1 MIVHKDDV
9 ISLMMA
15 QMRLKKNTVYE
26 YMRHP
31 EFPLP
36 VRQLG
41 TYKAYNLGAVC
52 DFLAI
57 EEEDAVR
64 IISATKT
71 QLNQPQ
77 TA

>member
-9 ISLMMA
+9 IKLMMA

-31 EFPLP
+31 DFPLP
-36 VRQLG
+36 IRKLG
-41 TYKAYNLGAVC
+41 TYKAYKLDAVC
-52 DFLAI
+52 EFLAI
-57 EEEDAVR
+57 DEEDAIR
-64 IISATKT
+64 IISATKM
-71 QLNQPQ
+71 QLNVPQ